1 MKTLVKYLLMSFM
14 ILLLASCGRS
24 MEEATKDYNNLVSSN
39 NKSGVTV
46 DGLILFASDGVIDAQ
61 LGLSNYYGNK
71 NNKKLELY
79 WLIKAAEQGH
89 LTAQN
94 NVGHM
99 YYTGEGSTQD
109 YNQAFKWFTKAAN
122 QDHANAQGALGQMY
136 YYGEGIDQDYNQAFK
151 WFTKAANQN
160 NANSQ
165 NWLGYMYDTGKGVE
179 QSYDQALKWYTKAAK
194 QGNADAK
201 SKIKPVQ
208 IAIAK
213 QNAEQGDADD
223 KFNLYTA
230 YKTGQGIDGIDKD
243 LNKANHWLRE
253 AAEQGHAIA
262 QNKLG
267 GMYYYGTGTTQDYK
281 EAFKWYTKVP
291 NQGDANIQNN
301 LGTMYYAGKGV
312 DQDYNQA
319 FNWFEK
325 AAIQDYA
332 QAQNSMGIM
341 YENGQGTEKD
351 IKQAIRWYTKA
362 IKQGNGAANV
372 KLQDLVDKINDA
384 DQQQEL
390 GDMFYAGTD
399 VDQDYKTALKWYIK
413 AAEQGDSVHQYYLG
427 NKYETTQGHIDLTKA
442 LRWYQKAT
450 DQDHTNAQLSL
461 KSLEKKITNAD
472 TQYAIARM
480 YSNGKDVAKDDK
492 KAFMWHQKA
501 ANQNHANSQSSLG
514 YMYDTGKGVEQSYDQ
529 ALKWYTKAAN
539 QGNAIAQSNLAEKYE
554 KGQGTK
560 QDYKQAAKWYQKSV
574 DNGFAKAKSYLDN
587 LMEKITNADTQYA
600 IASMYSDGDDVA
612 KDDKKAFMWHQKAA
626 NQNNAKSQNSL
637 GTMYYAGKGV
647 EQSYDQAFNWFK
659 KAANLGLAIAQ
670 NNMGIMYEYGKGVKK
685 SYLMAAEYYR
695 LSAKNGYEKGIE
707 RANSALLDSI
717 DLDPISKKMTDELYM
732 TKTYD
737 HSVQHKDVKNL
748 SQRVQVYMVGL
759 TGFFGADKYFSYT
772 MQLNES
778 GQIVDTKLLKH
789 SWTYNTLLP
798 PGDGKDMAEF
808 IGEVLWEGGK
818 MYIEVQSS
826 YLNDDSANLIYFKA
840 FPGNEYKGYT
850 ITKESITKTV
860 KFYGVND
867 DGKSEWVIM
876 EFESMKSLI
885 NHNSCEL
892 SKFVVNSNAGGWP
905 ELGPFEV
912 NCEFNKMLTN

>member
-109 YNQAFKWFTKAAN
+109 YIQAFKWFKKAAN
-122 QDHANAQGALGQMY
+122 QDHANAQG
-136 YYGEGIDQDYNQAFK
+136 
-151 WFTKAANQN
+151 
-160 NANSQ
+160 
-165 NWLGYMYDTGKGVE
+165 
-179 QSYDQALKWYTKAAK
+179 
-194 QGNADAK
+194 
-201 SKIKPVQ
+201 
-208 IAIAK
+208 
-213 QNAEQGDADD
+213 
-223 KFNLYTA
+223 
-230 YKTGQGIDGIDKD
+230 
-243 LNKANHWLRE
+243 
-253 AAEQGHAIA
+253 
-262 QNKLG
+262 
-267 GMYYYGTGTTQDYK
+267 
-281 EAFKWYTKVP
+281 
-291 NQGDANIQNN
+291 
-301 LGTMYYAGKGV
+301 
-312 DQDYNQA
+312 
-319 FNWFEK
+319 
-325 AAIQDYA
+325 
-332 QAQNSMGIM
+332 
-341 YENGQGTEKD
+341 
-351 IKQAIRWYTKA
+351 
-362 IKQGNGAANV
+362 
-372 KLQDLVDKINDA
+372 
-384 DQQQEL
+384 
-390 GDMFYAGTD
+390 
-399 VDQDYKTALKWYIK
+399 
-413 AAEQGDSVHQYYLG
+413 
-427 NKYETTQGHIDLTKA
+427 
-442 LRWYQKAT
+442 
-450 DQDHTNAQLSL
+450 
-461 KSLEKKITNAD
+461 
-472 TQYAIARM
+472 
-480 YSNGKDVAKDDK
+480 
-492 KAFMWHQKA
+492 
-501 ANQNHANSQSSLG
+501 
-514 YMYDTGKGVEQSYDQ
+514 
-529 ALKWYTKAAN
+529 
-539 QGNAIAQSNLAEKYE
+539 
-554 KGQGTK
+554 
-560 QDYKQAAKWYQKSV
+560 
-574 DNGFAKAKSYLDN
+574 
-587 LMEKITNADTQYA
+587 
-600 IASMYSDGDDVA
+600 
-612 KDDKKAFMWHQKAA
+612 
-626 NQNNAKSQNSL
+626 SL

-717 DLDPISKKMTDELYM
+717 DLDPISKKMTDEFYM

-798 PGDGKDMAEF
+798 PGDGKDMAEI